1 MIALK
6 QLAFSLAFATAAVA
20 AAQYIMSAF
29 ERPTMNAL
37 TARTRFGRLGTRQ
50 DTIAASA
57 FY

>member
-1 MIALK
+1 
-6 QLAFSLAFATAAVA
+6 
-20 AAQYIMSAF
+20 
-29 ERPTMNAL
+29 MNAL